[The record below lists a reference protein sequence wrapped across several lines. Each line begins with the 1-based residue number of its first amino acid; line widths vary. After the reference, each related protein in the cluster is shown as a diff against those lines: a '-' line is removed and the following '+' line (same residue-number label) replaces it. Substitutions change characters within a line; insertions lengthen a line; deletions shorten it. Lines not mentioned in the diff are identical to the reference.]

1 MKGLRKVD
9 RLTTGRRHV
18 RAGSVSVTELI
29 TKQAARPESPSPVPA
44 ETTVTIDVP
53 SDVPGDMPG
62 EPETGPTSHR
72 RPSPRGAQLAK
83 ITSLGVATIVLCGAV
98 GIASTIAHQRQHD
111 PETAD
116 RAGEQING
124 EQALLPGQLDRTLTP
139 RGAKAAT
146 PPRPA
151 PVTRT
156 TRHTVPAAPRT
167 TATARTAAAAPHSPA
182 VVAPESDLDVVRR
195 FYAHLPADPTVAFG
209 LISPDLLHS
218 TLGQFLDSWSLVR
231 SVDVLQLREQA
242 DGVLVVVRMGLADG
256 GHLQLQQLL
265 TVAESPRRIVGVRLL
280 SAQRN

>member
-1 MKGLRKVD
+1 VD

-29 TKQAARPESPSPVPA
+29 TKQAERPESPPPVQA
-44 ETTVTIDVP
+44 ETTATTVTIDVP
-53 SDVPGDMPG
+53 V

-98 GIASTIAHQRQHD
+98 GIASTIAHRHQDDAEATDH
-111 PETAD
+111 PA
-116 RAGEQING
+116 EQIGG

-139 RGAKAAT
+139 RGAAAAT

-151 PVTRT
+151 PATRT
-156 TRHTVPAAPRT
+156 THRAALPAPRT
-167 TATARTAAAAPHSPA
+167 TTRTATTTPPDSPA
-182 VVAPESDLDVVRR
+182 VAAPESDLDVVRK
-195 FYAHLPADPTVAFG
+195 FYAHLPGDPAVAFD
-209 LISPDLLHS
+209 LIAPGLLHS
-218 TLGQFLDSWSLVR
+218 TLGQFLESWSLVR
-231 SVDVLQLREQA
+231 SVDVLSLREQA
-242 DGVLVVVRMGLADG
+242 DGVLAVVRMRLVGG

-265 TVAESPRRIVGVRLL
+265 TVADSPQRIVGVRLL